1 MPAAP
6 LISVAIG
13 ARNASATIRDVLA
26 AVTGAPGVEVIVA
39 DASRDGTAEIVR
51 REFPS
56 VTLITAGPS
65 ALVPQLW
72 GLAMERAC
80 GELVAVT
87 TAHCVPDPGWLQAI
101 EAAAERDQRAAAIG
115 GPVDGPAGSGPR
127 AWAIYFV
134 RYSAWMPPVRSGMVE
149 EIAGDNAVYRSV
161 ALERAWTDRA
171 AGFWETLVHR
181 SLREKGEMLAMD
193 DSLRVRSASSE
204 STRQFLV
211 ARFRHGMHYGSTRAV
226 SSRAERLLR
235 LGTGPL
241 VAPLMLFRIFRRV
254 ASRRPGWLLRAASAL
269 PHMALFATA
278 WALGE
283 MAGLARPGKGS
294 PTHAL

>member
-13 ARNASATIRDVLA
+13 ARDASATIRDVLA
-26 AVTGAPGVEVIVA
+26 AVTTDPGVEVIVA
-39 DASRDGTAEIVR
+39 DASSDGTAEIVR

-56 VTLITAGPS
+56 VTLIPAEPS

-72 GLAMERAC
+72 GLAMERAR

-87 TAHCVPDPGWLQAI
+87 TAQCVPDGRWLQAI
-101 EAAAERDQRAAAIG
+101 EAAAQRYPRAAGIG

-134 RYSAWMPPVRSGMVE
+134 RYSAWMPPARGGTAD
-149 EIAGDNAVYRSV
+149 EIAGDNAVYRRT
-161 ALERAWTDRA
+161 ALDRAWTARA

-181 SLREKGEMLAMD
+181 NLREQGEVLAMD

-204 STRQFLV
+204 SARQFLA
-211 ARFRHGMHYGSTRAV
+211 ARFHHGVHYGSTRAV
-226 SSRAERLLR
+226 SSRAERLAR
-235 LGTGPL
+235 LATGPL
-241 VAPLMLFRIFRRV
+241 VAPLMLFRVLRRV
-254 ASRRPGWLLRAASAL
+254 ATRRPGWLFRAGFAL

-283 MAGLARPGKGS
+283 MTGLARPRKRPS
-294 PTHAL
+294 CA